1 MSEGLSALG
10 ALKAAR
16 EEIAEQ
22 ERNRNKPKAGW
33 WTPPASGEAVKI
45 QFLNELDPDAQRYN
59 PDYGLFL
66 QSVEHQAPGPK
77 GFMSRALDTIKRDGR
92 DWAQEQ
98 HIKDPKAGWKPR
110 KFFYINVAV
119 EEDGVI
125 VPKIVQRNLSNQ
137 FVADLIEEYEDGGFV
152 GITGQTYA
160 IKRVGEGTSTQWRI
174 KAVSDEMDVS
184 GVQPWDL
191 NEHAVKYVPYEKQE
205 EFYMRNAVLPQGSS
219 VTTSSAGNSTGRS
232 VAPNGQPQEPKSE
245 EDWGW

>member
-1 MSEGLSALG
+1 MSEELNALG

-45 QFLNELDPDAQRYN
+45 QFLNELDPGAKLYN
-59 PDYGLFL
+59 PAHGLFL

-77 GFMSRALDTIKRDGR
+77 GYLSRALDTIKRDGR

-119 EEDGVI
+119 VEDGVV
-125 VPKIVQRNLSNQ
+125 VPKIVQRNLANQ
-137 FVADLIEEYEDGGFV
+137 FVADLIEEYEDSDFE
-152 GITGQTYA
+152 GITGTAYA
-160 IKRVGEGTSTQWRI
+160 IKRVGEGTSTQWRL
-174 KAVSDEMDVS
+174 KKLNESLDVS
-184 GVQPWDL
+184 GVTPWDL
-191 NEHAVKYVPYEKQE
+191 NEHAVRYVPYEKQE
-205 EFYMRNAVLPQGSS
+205 EYYMRNAVLPQGSS
-219 VTTSSAGNSTGRS
+219 VSS
-232 VAPNGQPQEPKSE
+232 QPSSLTQEPKSE